1 MNHGLE
7 DPIASAEDAERSKL
21 EARAVWS
28 SGNYD
33 AVAKGIL
40 EVGRAVVEAVAVRRG
55 ERVVDVACGTG
66 NAAIPA
72 ALAGGRV
79 IGVDLVSAMFAA
91 AERRAADAGV
101 EIDWV
106 EGDAEAL
113 PFENGSFDVALSTFG
128 LMFAPRQ
135 GVAATEM
142 ARVVREGG
150 RIGLASWTPEGTV
163 GGLFGVL
170 ERHLPATDPSPMLW
184 GREGHVREYFAGS
197 GFDLH
202 FERRALRLN
211 PDIDVEEAA
220 GFYLGS
226 FGPLV
231 RARQRL
237 EPEGRWEAAAAE
249 LVPAIESMM
258 RTPPEYLLVTGNKAD
273 AGVRRSP

>member
-1 MNHGLE
+1 VKHGRDDLHG
-7 DPIASAEDAERSKL
+7 SAEDAERSKL

-72 ALAGGRV
+72 ARAGGRV
-79 IGVDLVSAMFAA
+79 VGVDLTPAMFAA

-113 PFENGSFDVALSTFG
+113 PFESGSFDVALSTFG
-128 LMFAPRQ
+128 LMFAPRHR
-135 GVAATEM
+135 VAATEM

-150 RIGLASWTPEGTV
+150 RIGVASWRPGGTV
-163 GGLFGVL
+163 GGLFGAL

-184 GREGHVREYFAGS
+184 GREGHVREYFAGT

-202 FERRALRLN
+202 FERRALTLN

-258 RTPPEYLLVTGNKAD
+258 RTPPEYLLVTGKKTD

>member
-1 MNHGLE
+1 M
-7 DPIASAEDAERSKL
+7 
-21 EARAVWS
+21 WS

-40 EVGRAVVEAVAVRRG
+40 EVGRAVVEAVAIRNG
-55 ERVVDVACGTG
+55 ERVLDVACGTG

-79 IGVDLVSAMFAA
+79 TGLDLTPEMFAA

-101 EIDWV
+101 RIDWV

-113 PFENGSFDVALSTFG
+113 PFEDGSFDVALSTFG
-128 LMFAPRQ
+128 LMFAPRHR
-135 GVAATEM
+135 VAATEM
-142 ARVVREGG
+142 ARAVRANG
-150 RIGLASWTPEGTV
+150 RIGLASWTPEGSV

-184 GREGHVREYFAGS
+184 GREGQVREYFAGT
-197 GFDLH
+197 GLTLH
-202 FERRALRLN
+202 FERRALGLN
-211 PDIDVEEAA
+211 PDIDVEQAA

-226 FGPLV
+226 FGPVV

-249 LVPAIESMM
+249 LAPAIESMM
-258 RTPPEYLLVTGNKAD
+258 RTPPEYLLVTGTKTD
-273 AGVRRSP
+273 AAVRRVG

>member
-135 GVAATEM
+135 RVAATEM

>member
-1 MNHGLE
+1 VNHGLE